1 MPYKQISDLD
11 EGYIQSIIDDISE
24 VQQEIT
30 LFADENQI
38 AHPFELVAPI
48 SHARRILRIC
58 QNHVKTQTNERDR
71 N

>member
-1 MPYKQISDLD
+1 MPYKSISDLD

-30 LFADENQI
+30 LFADENRI
-38 AHPFELVAPI
+38 AHPLEMIAPI

-58 QNHVKTQTNERDR
+58 QNHIKQKNNETN
-71 N
+71 